1 MFLGQ
6 YKYSID
12 SKGRLTVPVRFRA
25 ALSSGA
31 FITQGFDR
39 NLIVYT
45 TESFDRMAGRA
56 TSVTSTNPEARV
68 MRRVIF
74 SRAQELTLDATGRVL
89 IPSFLRDYAGIEAEA
104 YVVGAGE
111 YIEIWQAENWEKVL
125 EDVSDPAANARRF
138 EPFDLSSG

>member
-12 SKGRLTVPVRFRA
+12 SKGRLTIPVRFRA

-45 TESFDRMAGRA
+45 TESFEHMAGRA

-68 MRRVIF
+68 MRRLIF
-74 SRAQELTLDATGRVL
+74 SRAQELTLDATGRAL
-89 IPSFLRDYAGIEAEA
+89 IPSFLRDYAGIQADA

-111 YIEIWQAENWEKVL
+111 YIEIWQAEAWEQQLQEVA
-125 EDVSDPAANARRF
+125 DPAANARRF
-138 EPFDLSSG
+138 EHFDLSSG